1 MPTEPEKI
9 VEEITLPNEE
19 VIVPTPEVIEPV
31 IEPVLSPE
39 PVPSPVEVVP
49 SNLDGFTSCFR
60 CGREEIGNVKLS
72 IIGSEKLCN
81 NCRLG

>member
-9 VEEITLPNEE
+9 IEEITLPNEE
-19 VIVPTPEVIEPV
+19 VIVVAPE
-31 IEPVLSPE
+31 EPVLSPE